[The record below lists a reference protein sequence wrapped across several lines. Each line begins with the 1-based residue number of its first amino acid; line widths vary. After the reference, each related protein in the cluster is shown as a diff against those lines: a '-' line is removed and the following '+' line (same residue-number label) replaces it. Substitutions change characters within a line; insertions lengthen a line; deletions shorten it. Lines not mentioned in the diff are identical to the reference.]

1 MGALSQMA
9 PPPLKPVNQ
18 SETEANLL
26 DEEKKEPNFA
36 ERALAD
42 RAAASK
48 QLENQIN
55 VLRAGLERRMTPAFD
70 PALMKLAA
78 GFLKPTRT
86 GSFGESAGYAAEN
99 FSDENEKQVL
109 RNQAVDKMQMELLE
123 KQRALSQANLLD
135 EFRMRQMGG
144 MTSGEPQAAQRPPI
158 GAPAGEAPSPQ
169 GAPQAA
175 PQGAPEK
182 RPEPAFSGRPI
193 TQRDIDLADLIDP
206 TGNESKR
213 LIERAKLGFEAQ
225 KVGYQGEEVD
235 IKRKQ
240 LEQGERRKITPYMLP
255 KEVEFTR
262 EEFEAYKRKLAEY
275 RKSGDQNVLF
285 NFYDEMGLLPPES
298 IPKRTPTGAPGAPGA
313 ANAPNVQF
321 SMPKTAEEKE
331 IEKAASQKR
340 NEELIKSD
348 AEQRGRLT
356 AGRDT
361 AQERLIAANSI
372 YGIAENAETGK
383 VFDLFSKPTI
393 RNAIIEA
400 TSGPNGVR
408 LPLGSVQIASLKPA
422 LLRASGNPKL
432 VDAAMMVLSN
442 STMLNLQ
449 NTISLM
455 SKQGAITEGER
466 ALIANLAP
474 NVWEDSRK
482 SAMAKSQLIK
492 ARAEFDQDVAED
504 YNAWAKK
511 NPTKYID
518 DFKESKEYKDSYNHY
533 NKVTKDLAQ
542 KYFPGFKGAPETSR
556 RAVNAGSLESQIR

>member
-1 MGALSQMA
+1 MA
-9 PPPLKPVNQ
+9 PPPPKPVNQ

-144 MTSGEPQAAQRPPI
+144 MTSGEPQAAQRPPM

-169 GAPQAA
+169 GAPQVASNS
-175 PQGAPEK
+175 
-182 RPEPAFSGRPI
+182 FSGRPI
-193 TQRDIDLADLIDP
+193 SQRDIDLANLVDP
-206 TGNESKR
+206 SGNEAKR
-213 LIERAKLGFEAQ
+213 LIEQQKLNFEAQ
-225 KVGYQGEEVD
+225 KIGYQGEEVD

-240 LEQGERRKITPYMLP
+240 LEQGEKRKIKPYMLP
-255 KEVEFTR
+255 DEQEMSG
-262 EEFEAYKRKLAEY
+262 EEYRAYRAKLAEY
-275 RKSGDQNVLF
+275 QKTGDPKVLYK
-285 NFYDEMGLLPPES
+285 FYDENGYFRVGEAP
-298 IPKRTPTGAPGAPGA
+298 IRTPVAGAPSTQG
-313 ANAPNVQF
+313 
-321 SMPKTAEEKE
+321 MPSASVEYKTPRSADQIELEKQ
-331 IEKAASQKR
+331 AQQKR

-422 LLRASGNPKL
+422 LLRASGDPKL